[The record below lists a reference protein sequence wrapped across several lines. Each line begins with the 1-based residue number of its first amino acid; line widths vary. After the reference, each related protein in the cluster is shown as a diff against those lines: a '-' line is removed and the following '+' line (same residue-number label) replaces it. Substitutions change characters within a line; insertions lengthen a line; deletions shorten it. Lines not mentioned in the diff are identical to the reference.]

1 MSKRAR
7 TVATILLFV
16 AVVLL
21 IVTAF
26 VSDAYPDL
34 GGVLFAIGLL
44 TLLGALTSHVL
55 GRYWAKGDLE
65 DDARVTVLPFLRLIA
80 QDVDPGAKVDIW
92 LPLVSAVDQKRLMRK
107 KKLKPSRGKL
117 VQTTF
122 TAATGRVSV
131 PLVDGTTID
140 LAIDRRYF
148 RFAHSYWTR
157 GRSGKLKRKTKVK
170 WKVLVQIRT
179 AVTPPESKLEWDE
192 RAQPVVTGSAKTKL
206 KEKTKGSRHIRAMVR
221 TYKAKSVG
229 KRPAFAV
236 DGEEVLGMA
245 MQLCATL
252 KAA

>member
-117 VQTTF
+117 VQTTSRPPPAGSPYRSLTGPPSTWPS
-122 TAATGRVSV
+122 TAGISGSLIPTG
-131 PLVDGTTID
+131 
-140 LAIDRRYF
+140 LA
-148 RFAHSYWTR
+148 A
-157 GRSGKLKRKTKVK
+157 
-170 WKVLVQIRT
+170 
-179 AVTPPESKLEWDE
+179 A
-192 RAQPVVTGSAKTKL
+192 
-206 KEKTKGSRHIRAMVR
+206 
-221 TYKAKSVG
+221 
-229 KRPAFAV
+229 PAS
-236 DGEEVLGMA
+236 
-245 MQLCATL
+245 
-252 KAA
+252 